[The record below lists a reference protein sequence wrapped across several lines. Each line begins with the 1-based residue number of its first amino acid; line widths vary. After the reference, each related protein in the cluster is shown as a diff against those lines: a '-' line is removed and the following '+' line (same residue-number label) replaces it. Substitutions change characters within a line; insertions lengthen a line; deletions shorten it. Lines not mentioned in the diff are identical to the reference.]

1 MPKLSWGK
9 RKKAGG
15 ITLTVFRQYF
25 KATVIETVTLA
36 QKQTYRSIEN
46 QKSPEI
52 NPHIYG
58 QLTYNKTG
66 KNIQGGKDSL
76 FSQ

>member
-1 MPKLSWGK
+1 M
-9 RKKAGG
+9 
-15 ITLTVFRQYF
+15 
-25 KATVIETVTLA
+25 ELA

-66 KNIQGGKDSL
+66 KNIPGGKDSL